1 MNTKM
6 LMKITACLFAI
17 TVFYV
22 VVIWQPKTEDSAEVY
37 SENLTEANESDTSD
51 DSIDEVYNESEE
63 STINNN
69 IYGEN
74 ILTIEFNNIND
85 KLSSDE
91 RNTINK
97 VLGKLSVMDCA
108 RVNRLLQMNNYSG
121 SEKDALEFI
130 KKRLLEEDYRQIE
143 GILNQYLDLV

>member
-51 DSIDEVYNESEE
+51 DSIDE
-63 STINNN
+63 I
-69 IYGEN
+69 
-74 ILTIEFNNIND
+74 
-85 KLSSDE
+85 
-91 RNTINK
+91 
-97 VLGKLSVMDCA
+97 
-108 RVNRLLQMNNYSG
+108 
-121 SEKDALEFI
+121 SEKIELV
-130 KKRLLEEDYRQIE
+130 KVKRVL
-143 GILNQYLDLV
+143 

>member
-63 STINNN
+63 STINN

-97 VLGKLSVMDCA
+97 ILGKLSVMDCA

>member
-1 MNTKM
+1 MNTKI

-22 VVIWQPKTEDSAEVY
+22 VVIWQPKTEDSADVY
-37 SENLTEANESDTSD
+37 SENLKEASESDTRD
-51 DSIDEVYNESEE
+51 NSIDEVYNESEE

-97 VLGKLSVMDCA
+97 ILSKLSVMDCA
-108 RVNRLLQMNNYSG
+108 RVNSLLQMNYSG

-130 KKRLLEEDYRQIE
+130 KKRVLEEDYRQIE
-143 GILNQYLDLV
+143 GILNQYLDIV